1 MTDLTDELRAILWDV
16 PGEEVR
22 DSFDNA
28 LRKLAGLGWLPEV
41 TAGDAGKVLRVGP
54 DGRWKVA

>member
-1 MTDLTDELRAILWDV
+1 MSDLTDELRSILWDV
-16 PGEEVR
+16 MGGDVR

-28 LRKLAGLGWLPEV
+28 LRKLAELEWLPKV
-41 TAGDAGKVLRVGP
+41 TAGDAGKALRVGS